1 MYYPLKECTY
11 IIIDKR
17 VNIMAYSKKSQADY
31 KKKIKQFKVQYNLQD
46 NDDGLRFQ
54 KYLKETGQSANGY
67 LKELIKKDM
76 DSKGI
81 ELWKTRKNIIMIY
94 L

>member
-1 MYYPLKECTY
+1 
-11 IIIDKR
+11 
-17 VNIMAYSKKSQADY
+17 MAYSKKSQADY

-76 DSKGI
+76 DSKRI
-81 ELWKTRKNIIMIY
+81 EL
-94 L
+94 

>member
-1 MYYPLKECTY
+1 
-11 IIIDKR
+11 
-17 VNIMAYSKKSQADY
+17 MAYSKKSQADY

-54 KYLKETGQSANGY
+54 KYLKETGQSANSY

-81 ELWKTRKNIIMIY
+81 ELWKQEKI
-94 L
+94 

>member
-54 KYLKETGQSANGY
+54 KYLKETGQSANSY

>member
-1 MYYPLKECTY
+1 
-11 IIIDKR
+11 
-17 VNIMAYSKKSQADY
+17 MADSKKSQADY

-54 KYLKETGQSANGY
+54 KYLKETGQSANSY

-81 ELWKTRKNIIMIY
+81 EL
-94 L
+94 

>member
-1 MYYPLKECTY
+1 
-11 IIIDKR
+11 
-17 VNIMAYSKKSQADY
+17 MAYSKKSQADY

-54 KYLKETGQSANGY
+54 KYLKETEQSANGY

-81 ELWKTRKNIIMIY
+81 EL
-94 L
+94 

>member
-1 MYYPLKECTY
+1 
-11 IIIDKR
+11 
-17 VNIMAYSKKSQADY
+17 MAYSKKSQADY

-54 KYLKETGQSANGY
+54 KYLKETGQSANSY

-81 ELWKTRKNIIMIY
+81 EL
-94 L
+94 

>member
-1 MYYPLKECTY
+1 MMYYPLKECTY

-46 NDDGLRFQ
+46 NNDGLRFQ

-81 ELWKTRKNIIMIY
+81 EL
-94 L
+94 